1 MIGKKVLVRY
11 IENGDENSTAHSKE
25 ASGEIMD
32 KVLVSIVHNGDVI
45 SNDNYLIRKE
55 DGTCL
60 VLHPSCILKID

>member
-1 MIGKKVLVRY
+1 MIGRKVFVRY
-11 IENGDENSTAHSKE
+11 TEVGTDNVENSKE
-25 ASGEIMD
+25 SSGEVVD
-32 KVLVSIVHNGDVI
+32 KILVSIVHNGDVV